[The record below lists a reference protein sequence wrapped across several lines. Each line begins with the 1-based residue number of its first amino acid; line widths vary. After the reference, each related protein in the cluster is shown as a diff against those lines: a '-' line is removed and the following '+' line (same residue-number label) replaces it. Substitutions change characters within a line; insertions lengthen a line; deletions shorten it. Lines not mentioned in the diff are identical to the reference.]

1 MKLTGH
7 KTEAVYRRYAIVS
20 EADLAAGVTRLAVLH
35 ESLTKATRTVVPMR
49 PVRSGG
55 DHSERGGCGPPP
67 VAAPRS
73 GPQATRAP
81 PQHLRAGVPRSRPRG
96 RATCSRWRRG
106 RPPASCESPPGCW
119 SRAFLQWRS
128 VDDALRPQIGGV
140 RAGRRP
146 EEMLPAALHPAVEGT
161 PVCEVEVCQPRLP
174 VGAEEGGGDRVGFAI
189 VLGHAHPAT

>member
-1 MKLTGH
+1 MSRFAVDALVILGLLAAACAYVTQPVLSNGGMTG
-7 KTEAVYRRYAIVS
+7 RS
-20 EADLAAGVTRLAVLH
+20 GADPVRLETHVRALAERFSPRGDRNLRNLDAAAGYIADMLRAAGVTRLAVLH

-96 RATCSRWRRG
+96 RAACSRWRRG
-106 RPPASCESPPGCW
+106 RPPAWRESLPGC
-119 SRAFLQWRS
+119 
-128 VDDALRPQIGGV
+128 
-140 RAGRRP
+140 
-146 EEMLPAALHPAVEGT
+146 
-161 PVCEVEVCQPRLP
+161 
-174 VGAEEGGGDRVGFAI
+174 
-189 VLGHAHPAT
+189 

>member
-96 RATCSRWRRG
+96 RAACSRWRRG
-106 RPPASCESPPGCW
+106 RPPAWRECPPGCRLTCLCPYHGILAYVMVPA
-119 SRAFLQWRS
+119 SS
-128 VDDALRPQIGGV
+128 V
-140 RAGRRP
+140 
-146 EEMLPAALHPAVEGT
+146 AVNT
-161 PVCEVEVCQPRLP
+161 
-174 VGAEEGGGDRVGFAI
+174 
-189 VLGHAHPAT
+189 

>member
-35 ESLTKATRTVVPMR
+35 ESLTKATRTVVPTR

-96 RATCSRWRRG
+96 RCSLLAMAAR
-106 RPPASCESPPGCW
+106 PASSLARISSGLLTYMPLSLPR
-119 SRAFLQWRS
+119 RAGMRH
-128 VDDALRPQIGGV
+128 GV
-140 RAGRRP
+140 RR
-146 EEMLPAALHPAVEGT
+146 
-161 PVCEVEVCQPRLP
+161 
-174 VGAEEGGGDRVGFAI
+174 
-189 VLGHAHPAT
+189 

>member
-35 ESLTKATRTVVPMR
+35 ESLTNATRTVVPMR
-49 PVRSGG
+49 PVRSGD

-96 RATCSRWRRG
+96 RAACSRWRRG
-106 RPPASCESPPGCW
+106 RPPAWRESLPGCW
-119 SRAFLQWRS
+119 SRAFLLRRS
-128 VDDALRPQIGGV
+128 VDDALRAQIGGV
-140 RAGRRP
+140 PAGRRP
-146 EEMLPAALHPAVEGT
+146 EEMLPAALQTPVEGA
-161 PVCEVEVCQPRLP
+161 PIR
-174 VGAEEGGGDRVGFAI
+174 
-189 VLGHAHPAT
+189 

>member
-7 KTEAVYRRYAIVS
+7 KTEAVYRRYEIVS

-96 RATCSRWRRG
+96 RASASRQAGGRPRRHREQAARPRG
-106 RPPASCESPPGCW
+106 RDRGTPARRCCGGALVAWGPDRGAATGGGPHPPRSEWSPPDLTGRIGTTVRVAFVRLSW
-119 SRAFLQWRS
+119 STAKR
-128 VDDALRPQIGGV
+128 VT
-140 RAGRRP
+140 
-146 EEMLPAALHPAVEGT
+146 PAARSASET
-161 PVCEVEVCQPRLP
+161 I
-174 VGAEEGGGDRVGFAI
+174 A
-189 VLGHAHPAT
+189 